1 LSRIFYINLSCFVL
15 ADRPDLLCLIKRK
28 AHNKHE
34 LRAKQQQ
41 HQQRLNAMA
50 DEMSGG
56 SSFPSITDGSV
67 GGSDA
72 GGSHSHESIF
82 TMADM
87 EQEQQKQKRIREDFE
102 WR

>member
-1 LSRIFYINLSCFVL
+1 LLS
-15 ADRPDLLCLIKRK
+15 LIKRK

-41 HQQRLNAMA
+41 QQLRLNNMA
-50 DEMSGG
+50 EDMSGG
-56 SSFPSITDGSV
+56 SFATLEDGTPHPLASGSSSGATLPAHGDGNSDSV
-67 GGSDA
+67 YMVA
-72 GGSHSHESIF
+72 L
-82 TMADM
+82 